1 MPDQFKPNIYP
12 IMYWALAYG
21 VIAGFLLFLVFLLS
35 RFITIVWFPVF
46 LVGLIWG
53 GYRNYLKQKKI
64 WATQSGVPLT
74 PKSPVQEFKEAVSD
88 VTDAAREM
96 VAQNRAE
103 DEAAIQEE
111 ADEAQA
117 VEDELLARQPAEVP
131 PETTM
136 PPAPPTPPVQPDR
149 PTP

>member
-1 MPDQFKPNIYP
+1 MADQFKPNIYP
-12 IMYWALAYG
+12 IIYWALAYG

-64 WATQSGVPLT
+64 WSTQAGVPIT

-88 VTDAAREM
+88 VTAAAREM
-96 VAQNRAE
+96 VAQQRAE
-103 DEAAIQEE
+103 DAAIAQAE
-111 ADEAQA
+111 ADVIAR
-117 VEDELLARQPAEVP
+117 EDEALAQQQQEDAPVAPAPLAPPVP
-131 PETTM
+131 PTQ
-136 PPAPPTPPVQPDR
+136 PPR

>member
-1 MPDQFKPNIYP
+1 MADEFKPNIYP

-46 LVGLIWG
+46 LVGLVWG
-53 GYRNYLKQKKI
+53 GYRNYKKQKKM
-64 WATQSGVPLT
+64 WSTQSGVPLAL
-74 PKSPVQEFKEAVSD
+74 KSPVQEFKEAVSD

-96 VAQNRAE
+96 VAQQRAEDAAIAQAEVAAITAE
-103 DEAAIQEE
+103 DEAVLAQQQEF
-111 ADEAQA
+111 A
-117 VEDELLARQPAEVP
+117 PTP
-131 PETTM
+131 PTSPT
-136 PPAPPTPPVQPDR
+136 PPTPAQPDR